1 MTLKIYNTLSR
12 KKETF
17 KSIKKNQVNLFVCG
31 PTVYDYAHLGHAK
44 TYTQFDVIVKYLRYK
59 GYKVFYL
66 QNITDIDDKII
77 NRANKEQTDWKE
89 IVAKY
94 EKEYFEDMKNLGIDS
109 VNKYA
114 KATDYIKEI
123 ISQVKRLIEKGVA
136 YKISDGY
143 YFDLTKFKE
152 YGKLA
157 KRKIL
162 EKGDAVSRIDEN
174 PEKRNSGDFCLWK
187 FKKENEPF
195 WASDFARSN
204 SEGKFEKFEQGR
216 EQSELGEGR
225 PGWHIEDTAITE
237 KELGSQYDI
246 HGGGLD
252 LIFPHHEAEIAQME
266 SISGKKPLVRY
277 WMHTGFLKIDKEKMS
292 KSLGNFSTIKEIL
305 KRYSPEIIR
314 YVFASTHYR
323 KPIDFSDKILEN
335 ARLSYGRLK
344 NICEE
349 IKDDG
354 KINGKYLEEFEKA
367 MDDDF
372 NFPKALQVLWK
383 LVRDGK
389 SIGKYQTIKKIDEV
403 FCFNLLE
410 KEKIEISKEIQKIV
424 EEREQARKNKNWK
437 KADELREVLKKKG
450 YLIDDTEKGI
460 KIRLVK

>member
-1 MTLKIYNTLSR
+1 MSR
-12 KKETF
+12 KKEIF
-17 KSIKKNQVNLFVCG
+17 EPIKKNQVNLFVCG

-44 TYTQFDVIVKYLRYK
+44 TYTQFDLIVKYLKYK

-77 NRANKEQTDWKE
+77 NRANQEKTDWKE
-89 IVAKY
+89 IAEKY
-94 EKEYFEDMKNLGIDS
+94 EKEYFEDMENLGINS

-114 KATDYIKEI
+114 KATDYIPEI
-123 ISQVKRLIEKGVA
+123 ISQVKRLIDKGVA

-174 PEKRNSGDFCLWK
+174 SEKRNSGDFCLWK

-195 WASDFARSN
+195 W
-204 SEGKFEKFEQGR
+204 K
-216 EQSELGEGR
+216 SELGEGR

-237 KELGSQYDI
+237 KEFGSQYDV

-266 SISGKKPLVRY
+266 SISGKKPLVKY
-277 WMHTGFLKIDKEKMS
+277 WMHTGFFKIDKEKMS
-292 KSLGNFSTIKEIL
+292 KSLGNFFTIKQALE
-305 KRYSPEIIR
+305 KYKPEIIR
-314 YVFASTHYR
+314 YFFISTNYR
-323 KPIDFSDKILEN
+323 KPLNFSKENLEN
-335 ARLSYGRLK
+335 TKSAYERLK

-349 IKDDG
+349 IKDDEE
-354 KINGKYLEEFEKA
+354 INEKYLREFEKE

-372 NFPKALQVLWK
+372 NTPKALQVLWK
-383 LVRDGK
+383 LVRGEK
-389 SIGKYQTIKKIDEV
+389 AKGKYQTIKKIDEV
-403 FCFNLLE
+403 FCLNLLE
-410 KEKIEISKEIQKIV
+410 KEKIKIPKEIQKIV
-424 EEREQARKNKNWK
+424 EEREQARKNKGWK
-437 KADELREVLKKKG
+437 KADDLREVLKKQG
-450 YLIDDTEKGI
+450 YLIDDTEHGTKV
-460 KIRLVK
+460 RLVKEKS